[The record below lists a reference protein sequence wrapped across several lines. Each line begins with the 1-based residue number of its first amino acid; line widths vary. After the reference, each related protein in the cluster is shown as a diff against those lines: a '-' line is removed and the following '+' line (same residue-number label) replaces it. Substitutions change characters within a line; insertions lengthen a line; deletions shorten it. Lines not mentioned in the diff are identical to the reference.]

1 MKTII
6 MLLLNIATIA
16 VSAQNVTVTFQG
28 ANRNRN
34 YQVVVDGVS
43 YYSAN
48 NISTNGRSV
57 VTIPNLNI
65 GSHNLEVYRLSNNSN
80 VYTDG
85 STNSTVNGREVYSKT
100 FQLRQGY
107 DMNITVRNNGAVSF
121 TEKRSQ
127 NQSTVVNGTP
137 MSSTAFN
144 QLLINVRN
152 KRYQSDKIA
161 AIRSAFNTSEN
172 YFTTSQVRQL
182 LLLVNSESRRLELA
196 KLSYA
201 KVTDASNFSY
211 VYDVLNSEN
220 SRDEL
225 DDYVVSQKTYGS
237 TSTQNNT
244 AYGTAMSEVNF
255 NQLLTRT
262 KNYLYQ
268 EDRIAEIKNSL
279 NSNYNYF
286 STSQIRQLLLLV
298 NSETDRLSLVKLA
311 YPRVTDRNNFNQL
324 VDLFYTQYN
333 RDDLN
338 NFIVSNGGMAN
349 TTVYAAPMSDASFT
363 QIYNK
368 ARGHFF
374 QKNTLNDIRNAFN
387 NTSNK
392 FSTEQVKQLLLLAN
406 TEPDRLALAK
416 LAYPRVVDKYNFSQL
431 LDLFTIQSNRSELEI
446 FIQAQQQ

>member
-1 MKTII
+1 MKTLI
-6 MLLLNIATIA
+6 MLLLSITTIA
-16 VSAQNVTVTFQG
+16 VAAQNVTVTFQG

-34 YQVVVDGVS
+34 YQVIVDDIS

-48 NISTNGRSV
+48 NVSTNGRSV
-57 VTIPNLNI
+57 VSIPNLGA
-65 GSHNLEVYRLSNNSN
+65 GSHNLKVYRLNNN
-80 VYTDG
+80 AGINADG
-85 STNSTVNGREVYSKT
+85 TTTNTINGTEVYSKT

-127 NQSTVVNGTP
+127 NQSTVVGTTP

-161 AIRSAFNTSEN
+161 AIRSAFNTNGN

-182 LLLVNSESRRLELA
+182 LLLVNAESRRLELA

-201 KVTDASNFSY
+201 KVTDPTNFSY
-211 VYDVLNSEN
+211 VYDVMNSEN

-225 DDYVVSQKTYGS
+225 DDYVVSQKTYS
-237 TSTQNNT
+237 SSATQNT
-244 AYGTAMSEVNF
+244 AAYGTAMSEVNF

-268 EDRIAEIKNSL
+268 DDRISEIRNSL
-279 NSNYNYF
+279 NSSYNYF
-286 STSQIRQLLLLV
+286 STAQLRQLLLLV
-298 NSETDRLSLVKLA
+298 TSETERLALAKLA
-311 YPRVTDRNNFNQL
+311 FPRVVDRNSFNQL

-338 NFIVSNGGMAN
+338 NFIVSNGGVAN
-349 TTVYAAPMSDASFT
+349 TTVYVAPMSDASFT

-368 ARGHFF
+368 ARSHFF
-374 QKNTLNDIRNAFN
+374 QRNTVKDIRDAFN
-387 NTSNK
+387 NTANK
-392 FSTEQVKQLLLLAN
+392 FSTEQVKQLLLLAS

-416 LAYPRVVDKYNFSQL
+416 LAYPRVVDSYNFSQL
-431 LDLFTIQSNRSELEI
+431 TDLFTIQSNRSELEI
-446 FIQAQQQ
+446 FIQAQQK